1 MTIEGYEKAGIILGR
16 ISQLKA
22 LKKRMEEHPKAGVG
36 MIEPRGSYFEVTEF
50 VKPHELS
57 DMYISRV
64 QKQIDT
70 LQNEF
75 NSL

>member
-1 MTIEGYEKAGIILGR
+1 MKRPVLFYGR

-36 MIEPRGSYFEVTEF
+36 MIDSRGSYFEVTEF

>member
-22 LKKRMEEHPKAGVG
+22 LKKRMKEHPKAGVG
-36 MIEPRGSYFEVTEF
+36 MIDSHGSYFEVTEF
-50 VKPHELS
+50 VKPLELS

-64 QKQIDT
+64 QELIDT

>member
-1 MTIEGYEKAGIILGR
+1 MTIEGYEKAGIILDR

-36 MIEPRGSYFEVTEF
+36 MIDSRGSYFEVTEF

-70 LQNEF
+70 LQIEF

>member
-22 LKKRMEEHPKAGVG
+22 LKKRMKEHPKAGVG
-36 MIEPRGSYFEVTEF
+36 MIDSCGSYFEVTEF
-50 VKPHELS
+50 VKPLELS

-64 QKQIDT
+64 QEQIDT

>member
-22 LKKRMEEHPKAGVG
+22 LKKRMEEHPKGVG
-36 MIEPRGSYFEVTEF
+36 MIDSRGSYFEVTEF

>member
-36 MIEPRGSYFEVTEF
+36 MIDSRGSYFEVTEF

-57 DMYISRV
+57 DMYITRV

-70 LQNEF
+70 LHNEF

>member
-1 MTIEGYEKAGIILGR
+1 MTIDSYEKAGIILGR

-36 MIEPRGSYFEVTEF
+36 MIDSRGSYFEVTEF

-57 DMYISRV
+57 DMYISRI
-64 QKQIDT
+64 QELIDT

>member
-1 MTIEGYEKAGIILGR
+1 MD
-16 ISQLKA
+16 
-22 LKKRMEEHPKAGVG
+22 EHPKAGVG
-36 MIEPRGSYFEVTEF
+36 MIDSRGSFFEVTEF

-64 QKQIDT
+64 QELIDT

>member
-36 MIEPRGSYFEVTEF
+36 MIDSRGSYVHLTCPETDRYVA
-50 VKPHELS
+50 K
-57 DMYISRV
+57 
-64 QKQIDT
+64 
-70 LQNEF
+70 
-75 NSL
+75 